1 MLIEGVGTLV
11 AWSVDW
17 ASGAEAIGSAAEIS
31 LVGNLERVRVERND
45 AVGHSVSFVSVNET
59 VTVAVMRLWLVDG
72 VCRSLSTVGGE
83 LEGGSVR
90 CVSTE
95 TSQGSLVDNL
105 LDWGAVGKRSGSG
118 VRAAS
123 VGAESVGANGTGI
136 SGLATKVSLWCDVV
150 VIRVVVRLR
159 SVDIS
164 DVLWS
169 GVGSRSLAVRST
181 AVRSTTVS
189 GSTVW
194 GLPGSSVRWEIELP
208 GTVGGDL
215 LGEVVVTVVIGF
227 GSVDIIGVG
236 LLSEAET
243 TWAKVGALRSVVS
256 PDWARATVG
265 SSAAER
271 ARATVRSTTASV
283 SATSGSAEGDLIVDT
298 TISFAVSSIVTVVGG
313 IRGVVVVVL
322 VEDLLDWSSL
332 LGSESW
338 QLAVAERAGSAER
351 TLGSETERSGST
363 AVRGGS
369 GTERSGS
376 TAVRG
381 WATAVRGGTTAV
393 WSGTDGTSS
402 AVAGT
407 VVGST
412 FGSCDNSSSHKS
424 SNREVHS
431 CQEEIDQM
439 YYKALKFSAIYSS
452 ALDVN

>member
-17 ASGAEAIGSAAEIS
+17 ASGAEAIGSAAKIS

-105 LDWGAVGKRSGSG
+105 LGWGAVGKRSGSG

-159 SVDIS
+159 SVGI

-194 GLPGSSVRWEIELP
+194 GLPGSSVRWEIELL

-236 LLSEAET
+236 LLSET

-271 ARATVRSTTASV
+271 ARATVRSTTASKTSTASV
-283 SATSGSAEGDLIVDT
+283 SATSGSAVGDLIVDT

-332 LGSESW
+332 LGSVSW
-338 QLAVAERAGSAER
+338 QLAVAER
-351 TLGSETERSGST
+351 TL
-363 AVRGGS
+363 GS

-381 WATAVRGGTTAV
+381 GATAVRGGTTAVRGGTTAVWSGTAAV

>member
-17 ASGAEAIGSAAEIS
+17 ASGAEAIRSAAKIS

-45 AVGHSVSFVSVNET
+45 AMGHSVSFVSVNET

-194 GLPGSSVRWEIELP
+194 GLPGSSVRWEIELL

-256 PDWARATVG
+256 PD
-265 SSAAER
+265 
-271 ARATVRSTTASV
+271 
-283 SATSGSAEGDLIVDT
+283 
-298 TISFAVSSIVTVVGG
+298 
-313 IRGVVVVVL
+313 
-322 VEDLLDWSSL
+322 
-332 LGSESW
+332 
-338 QLAVAERAGSAER
+338 
-351 TLGSETERSGST
+351 
-363 AVRGGS
+363 
-369 GTERSGS
+369 
-376 TAVRG
+376 
-381 WATAVRGGTTAV
+381 
-393 WSGTDGTSS
+393 
-402 AVAGT
+402 
-407 VVGST
+407 
-412 FGSCDNSSSHKS
+412 
-424 SNREVHS
+424 
-431 CQEEIDQM
+431 
-439 YYKALKFSAIYSS
+439 
-452 ALDVN
+452 

>member
-17 ASGAEAIGSAAEIS
+17 ASGAEAIGSAAKIS

-45 AVGHSVSFVSVNET
+45 AVRHSVSSVSVSET
-59 VTVAVMRLWLVDG
+59 VTVMRLWLVDG
-72 VCRSLSTVGGE
+72 VCGSLSTVGGE

-95 TSQGSLVDNL
+95 TSQGSLEANL
-105 LDWGAVGKRSGSG
+105 LGLAVGKRSGSG

-159 SVDIS
+159 SVGI

-271 ARATVRSTTASV
+271 ARATVRSTTASKTSTASV
-283 SATSGSAEGDLIVDT
+283 SATSGSAVGDLIVDT

-332 LGSESW
+332 LGSVPW

-351 TLGSETERSGST
+351 TLGSGTERSGST
-363 AVRGGS
+363 AVRGG
-369 GTERSGS
+369 
-376 TAVRG
+376 
-381 WATAVRGGTTAV
+381 ATAVRGGTTAVWSGTTAV